1 MPDKLWKAASSE
13 ITVSIATSNL
23 GNKLWISLI
32 TNKALSTSV
41 ESICNSEY
49 KKYPAPRKSVS
60 KTIWKKSINFNKL
73 N

>member
-1 MPDKLWKAASSE
+1 MPDKLWKATSSE

-41 ESICNSEY
+41 ESVCNSEY
-49 KKYPAPRKSVS
+49 RK
-60 KTIWKKSINFNKL
+60 
-73 N
+73 